1 MRNRTKI
8 RQMRT
13 LEFAVSAVFLMISSH
28 AIGLDIDTILNSTA
42 VKPPARVEFREERH
56 NQMLQRPIVL
66 TGYLEYIKDGQLRK
80 TIKTPFIESY
90 LITKEFVEIDREG
103 KTRRLSLKKS
113 KAMQALFGG
122 IEAVLAGN
130 TSELS
135 SLFYLELIGTEY
147 SWSLQLKPKSKK
159 LAKQLAAML
168 VKGNETDISS
178 IKLDFRPGEWSLM
191 EMAVE
196 ASLP

>member
-1 MRNRTKI
+1 
-8 RQMRT
+8 
-13 LEFAVSAVFLMISSH
+13 
-28 AIGLDIDTILNSTA
+28 
-42 VKPPARVEFREERH
+42 
-56 NQMLQRPIVL
+56 
-66 TGYLEYIKDGQLRK
+66 
-80 TIKTPFIESY
+80 
-90 LITKEFVEIDREG
+90 
-103 KTRRLSLKKS
+103 
-113 KAMQALFGG
+113 MQALFGG

-135 SLFYLELIGTEY
+135 SLFYLELTGTEY